1 MEVKIESSMA
11 DYERLIPFVIQW
23 ESSVTKKNGE
33 TLESLYGRARQKGL
47 VNDPQDLG
55 GLTLV
60 GVTLST
66 FRSAYGSSKTPS
78 DLKGMT
84 FAQWEHVFKVMFW
97 DKWKADQIENQ
108 NVANMLVDWL
118 WCSGAYA
125 IKIPQSV
132 LRVDVDGVVGPK
144 TIAAVNKCDP
154 ETLFKRLKTE
164 RLEFLKRICKSRPQN
179 KKFLKGWQNRVNA
192 LG

>member
-1 MEVKIESSMA
+1 MA
-11 DYERLIPFVIQW
+11 DYRLLKPFILKW
-23 ESSVTKKNGE
+23 EGGWAEDK
-33 TLESLYGRARQKGL
+33 
-47 VNDPQDLG
+47 DDLG
-55 GLTLV
+55 GATNR
-60 GVTLST
+60 GVTLTT
-66 FRSAYGSSKTPS
+66 FRDVYG
-78 DLKGMT
+78 KGMT
-84 FAQWEHVFKVMFW
+84 KDDLRKITDAQWEHVFKTRFW
-97 DKWKADQIENQ
+97 DRWKADQIENQ
-108 NVANMLVDWL
+108 SVANMLVDWL

-144 TIAAVNKCDP
+144 TIAAVNKCNP